1 MMDLSVLLGQSE
13 FFRSLDP
20 GHRKQ
25 LEEICLARSLNKREL
40 LFLEGDRGHAL
51 FLCARGAIQLYRQSP
66 DGQEVVI
73 KVIRPGELFAEAIL
87 FEQDTYPVS
96 AVALEPSL
104 VYMLPKMQFD
114 CLLQEADF
122 RNDFMTSLMK
132 KLRYLTEQVQYL
144 TACDVE
150 ARLFLFL
157 RNQYP
162 GKRAFKIGLS
172 KKDVAAAIAT
182 TPETLSRL
190 LLRLKREGKLSW
202 DGRQIE
208 IFNSN

>member
-1 MMDLSVLLGQSE
+1 MTDLTALISQSE
-13 FFRSLDP
+13 FFRSLETR
-20 GHRKQ
+20 HRRQ
-25 LEEICLARSLNKREL
+25 LEEICLPRPLKKREF
-40 LFLEGDRGHAL
+40 LFLEGDRGMAL
-51 FLCARGAIQLYRQSP
+51 FLCARGAIQLHKQST

-73 KVIRPGELFAEAIL
+73 KVIGPGELFAEVIS

-114 CLLQEADF
+114 CLLQESEF
-122 RNDFMTSLMK
+122 RNDFMSSLMK
-132 KLRYLTEQVQYL
+132 KMRYLTEQVQYL
-144 TACDVE
+144 TAYDVE
-150 ARLFLFL
+150 ARLFRFL

-162 GKRAFKIGLS
+162 GKRTFKIRLS

-190 LLRLKREGKLSW
+190 LLRLKKEKKLLWEGK
-202 DGRQIE
+202 QIE
-208 IFNSN
+208 ILKST